1 MMATETGRVA
11 ASVAPA
17 SLSEAVAPAKAMPDV
32 PTGTAAMAKPVSVT
46 AGVQTTDEWKPAISY
61 AGKVVLAPMVRS
73 GELPIRMLSL
83 RHGADIVWG
92 PEIVDH
98 ALIKGIP
105 AKRVVNEK
113 INTIDFI
120 KEPGG
125 QVLFRTPPTE
135 KSRLIFQLGSAQP
148 ETAVAAAKI
157 VAGDVAGIDLNC
169 GCPKPFSTT
178 GGMGSALLSDVDRL
192 CAILTAL
199 IEQVGRPYNIGV
211 SAKIRVL
218 PDVDE
223 TVTMIRRI
231 CQTGI
236 IGLTVHLR
244 TIPMRPREPALRH
257 RLARIVEV
265 CKEEGVVLLANGD
278 VRSREEAEELIAE
291 SGVSG
296 IMIARGA
303 ERNPSC
309 FRSAAQGGPLDSL
322 EVGRELLLA
331 AIEYDNHFSN
341 TKYCLLKVLGD
352 KSKQQSYRDVQK
364 AKTMAEMLVAVGLD
378 RGDASDIRPQN
389 AKERRLEARHANGHN
404 DRHNKTALAA

>member
-1 MMATETGRVA
+1 
-11 ASVAPA
+11 
-17 SLSEAVAPAKAMPDV
+17 
-32 PTGTAAMAKPVSVT
+32 
-46 AGVQTTDEWKPAISY
+46 
-61 AGKVVLAPMVRS
+61 MVRIS
-73 GELPIRMLSL
+73 ELPTRILSL
-83 RHGADIVWG
+83 KYGADIVWG

-98 ALIKGIP
+98 AMIKGTP
-105 AKRVVNEK
+105 AKRVVNDK
-113 INTIDFI
+113 LSTIDFVQHST
-120 KEPGG
+120 GH
-125 QVLFRTPPTE
+125 VLFRTLPIE
-135 KSRLIFQLGSAQP
+135 RSRLIFQLGSAHP
-148 ETAVAAAKI
+148 DTAVQAAKI
-157 VAGDVAGIDLNC
+157 VADDVAGIDLNC

-192 CAILTAL
+192 CSILTAL
-199 IEQVGRPYNIGV
+199 IEKVGKPHNIGV

-265 CKEEGVVLLANGD
+265 CKEEGVTLLANGD
-278 VRSREEAEELIAE
+278 VNSRDEAKELIAA

-309 FRSAAQGGPLDSL
+309 FRSSADGGPVDSL
-322 EVGRELLLA
+322 EVARELVKA
-331 AIEYDNHFSN
+331 GYDYDNPYQN
-341 TKYCLLKVLGD
+341 TKYILLKLLGD
-352 KSKQQSYRDVQK
+352 KSRTQHYRDAQTAKSYGDLMTALGMKKDEGADVMPETARDRKIK
-364 AKTMAEMLVAVGLD
+364 A
-378 RGDASDIRPQN
+378 
-389 AKERRLEARHANGHN
+389 RLERSSMQQ
-404 DRHNKTALAA
+404 NKTALAA